1 MTVHPDCLTREATG
15 LVIIDMQDRFRR
27 AIPDFNIVERNIATL
42 ARGFLTFGMPV
53 IVTEQYPQGL
63 GKTVYEIVKATQG
76 AQPIEKMS
84 LACTGDETF
93 CMRMDQL
100 ALRTVV
106 VCGIES
112 HVCVNQ
118 TVLGLL
124 QQDRKVH
131 VVADAIGS
139 RKASDTSVA
148 LQKMMQAG
156 AIPTTVEM
164 ALFELAQRAGTEEFK
179 MVQRLVR

>member
-1 MTVHPDCLTREATG
+1 
-15 LVIIDMQDRFRR
+15 MQDRFRR
-27 AIPDFNIVERNIATL
+27 AIPDFAAVEQNIATL
-42 ARGFLTFGMPV
+42 ARGFGAFGMPV

-76 AQPIEKMS
+76 EQPIEKMTIS
-84 LACTGDETF
+84 CTANETF
-93 CMRMDQL
+93 CRRVRQL
-100 ALRTVV
+100 ALQTLV

-118 TVLGLL
+118 TVLGLV
-124 QQDRKVH
+124 QQGKSVH
-131 VVADAIGS
+131 VVADAVSS
-139 RKASDTSVA
+139 RKQSDTAIA
-148 LQKMMQAG
+148 LQKMTQAG

-179 MVQRLVR
+179 TVQRLVR